1 MKAFT
6 TYIESH
12 VSNFNETNNSLK
24 FMLMKALTTYTLQ
37 WPLKSTMFQI
47 IKIIRNTFN
56 ERTYKKHYKSP

>member
-24 FMLMKALTTYTLQ
+24 FMLMKVLTTYTLQ
-37 WPLKSTMFQI
+37 RPLKSTMFQES
-47 IKIIRNTFN
+47 N
-56 ERTYKKHYKSP
+56 

>member
-1 MKAFT
+1 MKAFP

-37 WPLKSTMFQI
+37 RPLKSTMFQESNYLNHKEHI
-47 IKIIRNTFN
+47 Q
-56 ERTYKKHYKSP
+56 